1 MHDDLL
7 RRLCLAVLVLAGVL
21 GIAFPPWEAWG
32 LGGGAGLMDA
42 ALLAGGE
49 FAAQARHQRFVLD
62 LVSVGLVLSAF
73 WPGLRAAAIGAAVLS
88 KFSYLVLAWD
98 SAQPL
103 LALWLEGA
111 TVLALVGVAL
121 VLCRQALREARWDG
135 LSSLRSQE

>member
-21 GIAFPPWEAWG
+21 GIAFPPWET
-32 LGGGAGLMDA
+32 GGMGLMDA

-62 LVSVGLVLSAF
+62 LVGVGLVLSAF

-88 KFSYLVLAWD
+88 KFAYLMLAWG
-98 SAQPL
+98 AQPL
-103 LALWLEGA
+103 PALWLEG
-111 TVLALVGVAL
+111 TLVLALLGVAL
-121 VLCRQALREARWDG
+121 VLGRQALREARWEG
-135 LSSLRSQE
+135 LSTLRSQG

>member
-21 GIAFPPWEAWG
+21 GIAFPPWETGG
-32 LGGGAGLMDA
+32 LGLMDA

-62 LVSVGLVLSAF
+62 LVGVGLVLSAF
-73 WPGLRAAAIGAAVLS
+73 WPALRAAAIGAAVLS
-88 KFSYLVLAWD
+88 KFVYLGLAWS

-103 LALWLEGA
+103 PSLWLEGA
-111 TVLALVGVAL
+111 VVLALLAVAL
-121 VLCRQALREARWDG
+121 VLGRQALREARWEG
-135 LSSLRSQE
+135 LSTLRGQG